1 MKRVL
6 IIQTGG
12 TFAMVPR
19 GPSGA
24 LGPAVAPAEWFE
36 RLPEC
41 RDIAEVTFCQVAD
54 VDSSNLGIAQWRA
67 IAREVAD
74 NLDAFDGFVVIH
86 GTDTMVY
93 SAAALSFM
101 LANLDR
107 PVVLTGSQRPLASI
121 RSDAR
126 SNLVSA
132 LDLATRDIPEVG
144 VFFGT
149 RLFRGN
155 RARKVSVHGFEAFES
170 PNSPALADV
179 GLEVQVHHE
188 RIRRP
193 QGLFRVHDRFDPR
206 VIVLRVTPGTEPAL
220 FESLI
225 ASDVRAFVLEAF
237 GAGHVPTLEGS
248 WLPFVD
254 RATSAGKVVAIA
266 TQAHAGAVDLGL
278 YACGQMLERA
288 GAVGCGDMTVEAAT
302 VKLMH
307 LWGELGDA
315 DRVRR
320 NLRVPLAGELSCH
333 GVSA

>member
-1 MKRVL
+1 MKRIL
-6 IIQTGG
+6 LIQTGG

-24 LGPAVAPAEWFE
+24 LGPAVAPAELLDL
-36 RLPEC
+36 LPEC
-41 RDIAEVTFCQVAD
+41 RDIAELTFCQIAD
-54 VDSSNLGIAQWRA
+54 VDSSNLGLSHWQA
-67 IAREVAD
+67 IGREVAR

-93 SAAALSFM
+93 SAAALSYM
-101 LANLDR
+101 LVNLDR

-126 SNLVSA
+126 SNLVAA
-132 LDLATRDIPEVG
+132 LELATRDIPEVG
-144 VFFGT
+144 VYFGT

-155 RARKVSVHGFEAFES
+155 RARKVSVRGFEAFDS
-170 PNSPALADV
+170 PNFAPLAEV
-179 GLEVQVHHE
+179 GLDVRVHGD
-188 RIRRP
+188 RLRRP
-193 QGLFRVHDRFDPR
+193 QGLFRVHDRFDSR
-206 VIVLRVTPGTEPAL
+206 VGVLRVTPGTDPTIFEPLLGADLRAL
-220 FESLI
+220 
-225 ASDVRAFVLEAF
+225 VLEAF
-237 GAGHVPTLEGS
+237 GAGHVPTLEAS

-254 RATSAGKVVAIA
+254 RATEAGKVVAIA

-278 YACGQMLERA
+278 YACGQMLEQA

-307 LWGELGDA
+307 LWGEFDDA

-320 NLRVPLAGELSCH
+320 NLRVPLAGEMTLP
-333 GVSA
+333 V